1 MTESQYGCVRYWR
14 HLCGFSVCVF
24 IWLCTMSIYWDVY
37 IVCTH
42 ICLLYIYMSRCVS
55 EHMCI
60 HHVHFYVYLQKQSHD
75 HERLCSY
82 LRGLLACVVCLF
94 VLTRITCWPHQQ
106 QLQVLQFVGV
116 WDPQRFGL
124 SDTHDTQDH
133 STYLLN
139 PNTPSPRNMAQ
150 ACWMSRD
157 RNSSHM
163 FTQKEACKNC
173 FLDFLAKIM
182 FEKLATWLRALKL

>member
-82 LRGLLACVVCLF
+82 LRGLLACVVCLS
-94 VLTRITCWPHQQ
+94 VLTRDHMLASPAAIAGPPVCWCMRPSEIRSEWYPWHPGS
-106 QLQVLQFVGV
+106 FNI
-116 WDPQRFGL
+116 PAEPKHTF
-124 SDTHDTQDH
+124 STQH
-133 STYLLN
+133 G
-139 PNTPSPRNMAQ
+139 
-150 ACWMSRD
+150 
-157 RNSSHM
+157 SSM
-163 FTQKEACKNC
+163 
-173 FLDFLAKIM
+173 LDV
-182 FEKLATWLRALKL
+182 